1 MQLTKVPASAGLAS
15 VTDGTVCNVA
25 ILGVGDLDLLVAV
38 RAAIDGQR
46 DSDDTVGAGVGVAAG
61 A

>member
-15 VTDGTVCNVA
+15 VTDGAVCNVA